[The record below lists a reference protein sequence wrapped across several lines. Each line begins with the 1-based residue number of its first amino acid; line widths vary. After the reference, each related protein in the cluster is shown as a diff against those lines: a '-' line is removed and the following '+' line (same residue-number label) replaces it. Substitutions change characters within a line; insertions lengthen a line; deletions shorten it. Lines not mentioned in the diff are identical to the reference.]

1 MTYTK
6 SPLKEGRTFLQGAFI
21 LYGWF
26 RKLALTDSRTTIMFL
41 FKTLFLLQ
49 LIQVSAAV
57 AQITHGAIGVQFVQ
71 QVQVHV

>member
-1 MTYTK
+1 MTYAK

-26 RKLALTDSRTTIMFL
+26 RKLAFTDLTTTLMCL

>member
-26 RKLALTDSRTTIMFL
+26 RKLAFTDLTTTIMFL

-57 AQITHGAIGVQFVQ
+57 AQITHGTIGMQLVQ